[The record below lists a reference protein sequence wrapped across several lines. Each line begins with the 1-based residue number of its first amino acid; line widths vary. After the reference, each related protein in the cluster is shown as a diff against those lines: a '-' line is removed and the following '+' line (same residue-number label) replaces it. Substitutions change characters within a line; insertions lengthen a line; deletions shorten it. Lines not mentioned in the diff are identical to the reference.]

1 MGGGCCI
8 FVQYRFFG
16 FFEIKF
22 AAAKQC
28 SHHDA
33 CRAPKRLGGGMVG
46 VKCGQ
51 MTTVNRIRQRLV
63 VY

>member
-16 FFEIKF
+16 FFEINF

-28 SHHDA
+28 SHVA
-33 CRAPKRLGGGMVG
+33 ALMLCIRLGGGMVG
-46 VKCGQ
+46 SV
-51 MTTVNRIRQRLV
+51 
-63 VY
+63 